1 MDTKGRSRHFIYTD
15 WILIETQ
22 FDPEQLHSK
31 ETVFTIGNGYLGTR
45 GSFEE
50 GYPHG
55 SSATF
60 IHGVYDDVPV
70 VYTELVNCPD
80 WLPLIVI
87 VNGDR
92 FRLDQGEILGY
103 DRQLDLRY
111 GLLSRALRWRSPSGK
126 TIDINFERFASLADP
141 HVLALRCHLTP
152 VDFDGLIEVQ
162 ASINGY
168 PENQGFNHWEGLDQ
182 GKTDQGI
189 WLQRSTRTSRI
200 ELGMAAKVRILG
212 TEASL
217 QVNTAPGYPSL
228 STTFLAKAQQ
238 TVTVEKVVTV
248 FTSREIETPVTAAQE
263 KLADLPDYATLLKAN
278 EQAWEEV
285 WQQSDILIEG
295 DSIATFAVRYN
306 LFQLLIAASR
316 HDDSVSIAAK
326 TLSGFG
332 YRGHIF
338 WDTEIFMH
346 PMFLFTQPAI
356 ARNLLSYRWHT
367 LNGARRKAAHYGYK
381 GAMFAWESAVTG
393 DEVTPRWAI
402 GSDFYGED
410 VRIWCRDQEIHINAD
425 IPYAIWNYWQAT
437 GDDDWMQKRGAEVIL
452 DAAIFWGS
460 RVEFNS
466 ERERYEIRGVIG
478 ADEYHEFVHNNAF
491 TNRMAQWHL
500 EKAIAVYD
508 WLADNFPE
516 RVTELEEKLKLTSEE
531 RTHWQDII
539 AKMLFFYD
547 PSTELIEQFEG
558 FFQLEDINLADYE
571 PRDRS
576 MQPLL
581 GIEKTNKCQV
591 LKQPDVLMLLYL
603 MRESADFPYNEKAL
617 ETNWDYYAPRT
628 DITYGSSLGP
638 AVEAILASDLGK
650 STEAYELFMRALMV
664 DLDDNRGNTSDGI
677 HGASAGGIW
686 QAVIFGFGG
695 IQLTENGPVANPHL
709 PPGWTRL
716 KFKLHW
722 RGKWHDF
729 DLHEKQVAK
738 EIGDR
743 RQQVGDRRQQV
754 GDRRQHTGDRRQHTG
769 DSKQQAGDRRQQAGD
784 RRQQVG
790 DRRQQT
796 GVSTFSSLSP
806 SSSPTIKGFI
816 FDLDGVLTDTAEL
829 HYLAWKKLADEEG
842 IPFNREANDA
852 LRGVSRRA
860 SLMLILGDRPYSE
873 AQIQEMMER
882 KNRYYVE
889 LLQNMTAKDLLPG
902 AIALL
907 DELRQA
913 GIKIGIGSA
922 SKNAQTVIER
932 LGIGDKVDAIADGY
946 SVEQPKPA
954 PDLFL
959 YAAKQ
964 LGIEPGQSV
973 VVEDAAAGVDAALAA
988 GMWAVGL
995 GPTERVGAAHVVL
1008 PSLEGI
1014 KWADLR
1020 AKLQLFSGK

>member
-1 MDTKGRSRHFIYTD
+1 MQTKGRSRHFIYTD

-50 GYPHG
+50 GYPHALP
-55 SSATF
+55 ATF

-80 WLPLIVI
+80 WLPLVVI

-103 DRQLDLRY
+103 DRQLDLRQ
-111 GLLSRALRWRSPSGK
+111 GLLIRALRWRSPGGN
-126 TIDINFERFASLADP
+126 TIDISFERFASLADP
-141 HVLALRCHLTP
+141 HVLGLRCHLTP

-182 GKTDQGI
+182 GKTEEGI
-189 WLQRSTRTSRI
+189 WLQRRTRNSRI
-200 ELGMAAKVRILG
+200 ELCMAAKVTILG

-217 QVNTAPGYPSL
+217 QVSTAPGYPSL
-228 STTFLAKAQQ
+228 TTNFLAKAQQ
-238 TVTVEKVVTV
+238 TVTVEKLVTV
-248 FTSREIETPVTAAQE
+248 FTSRDIETPAAAAQE
-263 KLADLPDYATLLKAN
+263 KLAHLSDYATLLKAN
-278 EQAWEEV
+278 QEAWDEV

-295 DSIATFAVRYN
+295 DSTATFAVRYN
-306 LFQLLIAASR
+306 LFQLLIAGPR
-316 HDDSVSIAAK
+316 DDDRVSIAAK

-338 WDTEIFMH
+338 WDTEIFMQ
-346 PMFLFTQPAI
+346 PLFLFTQPKI
-356 ARNLLSYRWHT
+356 ARNLLTYRWHT
-367 LNGARRKAAHYGYK
+367 LPGARRKAAHYGYK
-381 GAMFAWESAVTG
+381 GAMFAWESADTG

-410 VRIWCRDQEIHINAD
+410 VRIWCRDREIHINAD
-425 IPYAIWNYWQAT
+425 IPYAVWNYWQTT
-437 GDDDWMQKRGAEVIL
+437 GDDDWMEKCGAEMIL

-460 RVEFNS
+460 RVEFNP
-466 ERERYEIRGVIG
+466 ERQKYEIRGVIG

-508 WLADNFPE
+508 WLFHKFPE
-516 RVTELEEKLKLTSEE
+516 RVTELEQKLKLTSQE
-531 RTHWQDII
+531 RSHWQDII
-539 AKMLFFYD
+539 AKILFLDD
-547 PSTELIEQFEG
+547 PSTEIIEQFEG
-558 FFQLEDINLADYE
+558 FFQLEDINLADHE

-576 MQPLL
+576 IQAIL
-581 GIEKTNKCQV
+581 GMEKTNKSQ
-591 LKQPDVLMLLYL
+591 LIKQPDVLMLLYL

-617 ETNWDYYAPRT
+617 QSNWDYYAPRT

-638 AVEAILASDLGK
+638 AVQAILASDLGK
-650 STEAYELFMRALMV
+650 STEAYEQFMRALMV
-664 DLDDNRGNTSDGI
+664 DLEDNRGNTSDGI

-695 IQLTENGPVANPHL
+695 IQITENGPVANPHL

-722 RGKWHDF
+722 QGLWHDF
-729 DLHEKQVAK
+729 DLHRGLGMGHGGASAVGGFPDLRPLASSGIGHGNKETSRQPDKQTTQITDA
-738 EIGDR
+738 
-743 RQQVGDRRQQV
+743 Q
-754 GDRRQHTGDRRQHTG
+754 
-769 DSKQQAGDRRQQAGD
+769 
-784 RRQQVG
+784 
-790 DRRQQT
+790 
-796 GVSTFSSLSP
+796 SP
-806 SSSPTIKGFI
+806 ILNIQGFI

-829 HYLAWKKLADEEG
+829 HYLAWQKLADEEG
-842 IPFNREANDA
+842 IPFNRQANEA

-860 SLMLILGDRPYSE
+860 SLMLIIGNRLYSE
-873 AQIQEMMER
+873 AQIEEMMER
-882 KNRYYVE
+882 KNRYYVK
-889 LLQNMTAKDLLPG
+889 LLENITSQDLLPG

-907 DELRQA
+907 DELRQG

-922 SKNAQTVIER
+922 SKNARTVIER
-932 LGIGDKVDAIADGY
+932 LGIADKVDAIADGY
-946 SVEQPKPA
+946 SVQQPKPA

-964 LGIEPGQSV
+964 LGLEPEQSV
-973 VVEDAAAGVDAALAA
+973 VVEDAAAGIEAALAA

-995 GPTERVGAAHVVL
+995 GPIERVGAAHVVL
-1008 PSLEGI
+1008 PSLTGI
-1014 KWADLR
+1014 KWANLK
-1020 AKLQLFSGK
+1020 AKLSNIARQKHHK

>member
-1 MDTKGRSRHFIYTD
+1 MQTKGRSRHFIYTD

-50 GYPHG
+50 GYPHALP
-55 SSATF
+55 ATF

-92 FRLDQGEILGY
+92 FRLDQGEILRY
-103 DRQLDLRY
+103 DRQLDLSQ
-111 GLLSRALRWRSPSGK
+111 GLLIRAVRWRSPSGD
-126 TIDINFERFASLADP
+126 TIDISFERFASLADP

-152 VDFDGLIEVQ
+152 VDFEGLIEIQ

-168 PENQGFNHWEGLDQ
+168 PENQGLNHWEGLDQ
-182 GKTDQGI
+182 GKIDQGI
-189 WLQRSTRTSRI
+189 WLQRRTRSSRI
-200 ELGMAAKVRILG
+200 ELGMAAKVTILG
-212 TEASL
+212 SEASL
-217 QVNTAPGYPSL
+217 QVSTAPGYPTL
-228 STTFLAKAQQ
+228 STTFLAKVQQ
-238 TVTVEKVVTV
+238 TVTVDKIVTV
-248 FTSREIETPVTAAQE
+248 FTSREIDTPVTAAQE
-263 KLADLPDYATLLKAN
+263 KLAHLPDYTTLLKAN
-278 EQAWEEV
+278 EQAWDEV

-295 DSIATFAVRYN
+295 DSTATFAVRYN
-306 LFQLLIAASR
+306 LFQLLIAAPR
-316 HDDSVSIAAK
+316 HDDKVSIPAK

-338 WDTEIFMH
+338 WDTEIFMQ
-346 PMFLFTQPAI
+346 PLFLFTQPAI

-367 LNGARRKAAHYGYK
+367 LPGARRKAAHYGYQ

-402 GSDFYGED
+402 GNDFYGED
-410 VRIWCRDQEIHINAD
+410 VRIWCRDREIHINAD
-425 IPYAIWNYWQAT
+425 IPYAVWNYWQAT
-437 GDDDWMQKRGAEVIL
+437 GDDDWMQKCGAEIIL

-460 RVEFNS
+460 RVEFNP

-508 WLADNFPE
+508 WLAHKFPE
-516 RVTELEEKLKLTSEE
+516 QTTELEQKLKLTPEE
-531 RTHWQDII
+531 RLHWQDII
-539 AKMLFFYD
+539 AKILFLYD

-558 FFQLEDINLADYE
+558 FFQSEDINLADYE

-576 MQPLL
+576 MQAIL
-581 GIEKTNKCQV
+581 GVNQINKYQV
-591 LKQPDVLMLLYL
+591 IKQPDILMLLYL

-617 ETNWDYYAPRT
+617 QTNWDYYAPRT

-638 AVEAILASDLGK
+638 AVQAILASDLGK
-650 STEAYELFMRALMV
+650 STEAYQQFMRALMV
-664 DLDDNRGNTSDGI
+664 DLEDNRGNTNDGI

-709 PPGWTRL
+709 PPGWKRL

-722 RGKWHDF
+722 RGEWHDF
-729 DLHEKQVAK
+729 DLHGELGAGERGSGGEVA
-738 EIGDR
+738 
-743 RQQVGDRRQQV
+743 
-754 GDRRQHTGDRRQHTG
+754 
-769 DSKQQAGDRRQQAGD
+769 
-784 RRQQVG
+784 
-790 DRRQQT
+790 
-796 GVSTFSSLSP
+796 VSFSPPPLPLVSHEPSP
-806 SSSPTIKGFI
+806 MPNIQGFI

-842 IPFNREANDA
+842 IPFNREANEA

-860 SLMLILGDRPYSE
+860 SLMLIIADRPYSE
-873 AQIQEMMER
+873 AQIEEMMER

-889 LLQNMTAKDLLPG
+889 FIQNMTPQDLLPG

-922 SKNAQTVIER
+922 SKNARPVLER
-932 LGIGDKVDAIADGY
+932 LGIAGKVDAIADGY
-946 SVEQPKPA
+946 SVQEPKPA

-964 LGIEPGQSV
+964 LGIEPEQSI
-973 VVEDAAAGVDAALAA
+973 VVEDAAAGVEAALAA
-988 GMWAVGL
+988 GMWALGL
-995 GPTERVGAAHVVL
+995 GPVERVGAAHIVL

-1014 KWADLR
+1014 TWADLR
-1020 AKLQLFSGK
+1020 EQLSNYFQTKTVNK

>member
-1 MDTKGRSRHFIYTD
+1 MQTKGRSRHFIYTD
-15 WILIETQ
+15 WILTETQ
-22 FDPEQLHSK
+22 FDPEQLQSK

-50 GYPHG
+50 GYPHALP
-55 SSATF
+55 ATF

-80 WLPLIVI
+80 WLPLVVI

-92 FRLDQGEILGY
+92 FRLDQGEILRY
-103 DRQLDLRY
+103 DRQLDLRQ
-111 GLLSRALRWRSPSGK
+111 GLLSRTLRWRSPGGN
-126 TIDINFERFASLADP
+126 TIDISFERFASLADP

-182 GKTDQGI
+182 GKTDEGI
-189 WLQRSTRTSRI
+189 WLQRHTRNSRI
-200 ELGMAAKVRILG
+200 ELCMAAKVTILG

-217 QVNTAPGYPSL
+217 QVSTAPGYPTL
-228 STTFLAKAQQ
+228 TTNFLAKAEQ
-238 TVTVEKVVTV
+238 TVTVEKLVTV
-248 FTSREIETPVTAAQE
+248 FTSRDIETPVAAAQE
-263 KLADLPDYATLLKAN
+263 KLAHLSDYATLLKAN
-278 EQAWEEV
+278 QEAWDEV

-295 DSIATFAVRYN
+295 DSTATFAVRYN
-306 LFQLLIAASR
+306 LFQLLIAGPR
-316 HDDSVSIAAK
+316 DDDRVSIAAK

-338 WDTEIFMH
+338 WDTEIFMQ
-346 PMFLFTQPAI
+346 PLFLFTQPKI
-356 ARNLLSYRWHT
+356 ARNLLTYRWHT
-367 LNGARRKAAHYGYK
+367 LPGARRKAAHYGYK

-410 VRIWCRDQEIHINAD
+410 VRIWCRDREIHINAD
-425 IPYAIWNYWQAT
+425 IPYAVWNYWQTT
-437 GDDDWMQKRGAEVIL
+437 GDDDWMEKCGAEMIL
-452 DAAIFWGS
+452 DAAIFWSS
-460 RVEFNS
+460 RVEFNP
-466 ERERYEIRGVIG
+466 ERQKYEIRGVIG

-508 WLADNFPE
+508 WLFHKFPE
-516 RVTELEEKLKLTSEE
+516 RATELEQKLKLTSEE
-531 RTHWQDII
+531 RSHWQDII
-539 AKMLFFYD
+539 AKILFLDD
-547 PSTELIEQFEG
+547 PSTEVIEQFEG

-576 MQPLL
+576 IQAIL
-581 GIEKTNKCQV
+581 GMEKTNKSQ
-591 LKQPDVLMLLYL
+591 LIKQPDVLMLLYL

-617 ETNWDYYAPRT
+617 QSNWDYYAPRT

-638 AVEAILASDLGK
+638 AVQAILASDLGK
-650 STEAYELFMRALMV
+650 STEAYEQFMRALMV
-664 DLDDNRGNTSDGI
+664 DLEDNRGNTSDGI

-722 RGKWHDF
+722 QGLWHDF
-729 DLHEKQVAK
+729 DLHPELGMGHENKQTMQITDA
-738 EIGDR
+738 
-743 RQQVGDRRQQV
+743 Q
-754 GDRRQHTGDRRQHTG
+754 
-769 DSKQQAGDRRQQAGD
+769 
-784 RRQQVG
+784 
-790 DRRQQT
+790 
-796 GVSTFSSLSP
+796 SP
-806 SSSPTIKGFI
+806 ILNIQGFI

-829 HYLAWKKLADEEG
+829 HYLAWQKLADEEG
-842 IPFNREANDA
+842 IPFNRQANEA

-860 SLMLILGDRPYSE
+860 SLMLIIGDRPDSE
-873 AQIQEMMER
+873 AQIEEMMER
-882 KNRYYVE
+882 KNRYYIKLIE
-889 LLQNMTAKDLLPG
+889 NMTFQDLLPG

-922 SKNAQTVIER
+922 SKNARTVIER
-932 LGIGDKVDAIADGY
+932 LGIGDKIDAIADGY
-946 SVEQPKPA
+946 SVQQPKPA

-964 LGIEPGQSV
+964 LGLEPEQSV
-973 VVEDAAAGVDAALAA
+973 VVEDAAAGIEAALAA

-995 GPTERVGAAHVVL
+995 GPIERVGAAHVVL
-1008 PSLEGI
+1008 PSLTGI
-1014 KWADLR
+1014 KWANLK
-1020 AKLQLFSGK
+1020 AKLSNIARQKHRNS

>member
-22 FDPEQLHSK
+22 FDPEQLQSK

-55 SSATF
+55 SPATF

-80 WLPLIVI
+80 WLPLVVI

-92 FRLDQGEILGY
+92 FRLDQGEILRY

-111 GLLSRALRWRSPSGK
+111 GLLSRALRWRSPSGN
-126 TIDINFERFASLADP
+126 TIDISFERFASLADP

-189 WLQRSTRTSRI
+189 WLQRSTRNSRI

-212 TEASL
+212 AEASL

-238 TVTVEKVVTV
+238 TVTVEKIVTV
-248 FTSREIETPVTAAQE
+248 FTSREIKTPVSAARE
-263 KLADLPDYATLLKAN
+263 KLAHLPDYATLLKAN
-278 EQAWEEV
+278 EQAWHKV

-295 DSIATFAVRYN
+295 DSTAAFAVRYN
-306 LFQLLIAASR
+306 LFQLLIAAPQ
-316 HDDSVSIAAK
+316 DDDRVSIPAK

-338 WDTEIFMH
+338 WDTEIFMQ
-346 PMFLFTQPAI
+346 PLFLFTQPAI

-460 RVEFNS
+460 RVEFNLQ
-466 ERERYEIRGVIG
+466 RQKYEIRGVIG

-491 TNRMAQWHL
+491 TNRLAQWHL

-508 WLADNFPE
+508 WLVHNFPE
-516 RVTELEEKLKLTSEE
+516 RATELEEKLKLTSEE

-581 GIEKTNKCQV
+581 GIEKINKCQV

-617 ETNWDYYAPRT
+617 QTNWDYYAPRT

-650 STEAYELFMRALMV
+650 STEAYDLFMRALMV
-664 DLDDNRGNTSDGI
+664 DLEDNRGNTSDGI

-729 DLHEKQVAK
+729 DLHQAQVAPDMTRQLEYLQLSLSPDPRSVK
-738 EIGDR
+738 E
-743 RQQVGDRRQQV
+743 
-754 GDRRQHTGDRRQHTG
+754 
-769 DSKQQAGDRRQQAGD
+769 A
-784 RRQQVG
+784 
-790 DRRQQT
+790 
-796 GVSTFSSLSP
+796 GVSTYSSLSP
-806 SSSPTIKGFI
+806 SSPPAPPLPLIPREGPTFPKAQSPMPNAPNPMPNIQGFI

-842 IPFNREANDA
+842 IPFNREANEA

-932 LGIGDKVDAIADGY
+932 LGIADKVDAIADGY

-959 YAAKQ
+959 FAAKQ
-964 LGIEPGQSV
+964 LGLEPGQCV

-995 GPTERVGAAHVVL
+995 GPAERVGAAHLVL

-1014 KWADLR
+1014 KWADLTV
-1020 AKLQLFSGK
+1020 KLSSIVR

>member
-1 MDTKGRSRHFIYTD
+1 MLNAPLPIPHSPLPTPHFTYTD
-15 WILIETQ
+15 WILTETQ
-22 FDPEQLHSK
+22 FNPEQLHSK

-50 GYPHG
+50 GYPHALSG
-55 SSATF
+55 TF
-60 IHGVYDDVPV
+60 IHGVYDAVPV

-80 WLPLIVI
+80 WLPLVVI
-87 VNGDR
+87 VNGESPSLRDAARTETLRER
-92 FRLDQGEILGY
+92 FRLDQGEILRY
-103 DRQLDLRY
+103 DRQLDLHQ
-111 GLLSRALRWRSPSGK
+111 GLLTRSLRWRSPSGK
-126 TIDINFERFASLADP
+126 TIDIHFERFASLADP

-152 VDFDGLIEVQ
+152 VDFDGFIEIQ

-189 WLQRSTRTSRI
+189 WLQRCTRSSRI
-200 ELGMAAKVRILG
+200 ELGMAVKMTILG

-217 QVNTAPGYPSL
+217 QVNTAPGYPTL
-228 STTFLAKAQQ
+228 STTFLAKAEQ
-238 TVTVEKVVTV
+238 TVTIEKLVTV
-248 FTSREIETPVTAAQE
+248 FTSRDIETPVRAAQE
-263 KLADLPDYATLLKAN
+263 KLAHLPDYATLLKAN
-278 EQAWEEV
+278 EQAWQEV

-295 DSIATFAVRYN
+295 DTTAAFAVRYN
-306 LFQLLIAASR
+306 LFQLLIAAPR
-316 HDDSVSIAAK
+316 DDDKVSIPAK

-338 WDTEIFMH
+338 WDTEIFML
-346 PMFLFTQPAI
+346 PLFLFTQPTI
-356 ARNLLSYRWHT
+356 ARNFLSYRWHT
-367 LNGARRKAAHYGYK
+367 LPGARRKAAHYGYK
-381 GAMFAWESAVTG
+381 GAMFAWESADSG
-393 DEVTPRWAI
+393 DEVTPRWALE
-402 GSDFYGED
+402 SNFYGED
-410 VRIWCRDQEIHINAD
+410 VRIWCRDREIHINAD
-425 IPYAIWNYWQAT
+425 IPYAVWNYWQAT
-437 GDDDWMQKRGAEVIL
+437 GDDDWMQKRGAEIIL

-460 RVEFNS
+460 RVEFNP
-466 ERERYEIRGVIG
+466 ERQKYEIRGVIG
-478 ADEYHEFVHNNAF
+478 ADEYHELVHNNAF

-508 WLADNFPE
+508 WLTDKFPE
-516 RVTELEEKLKLTSEE
+516 RATELEQTLKLTLEE
-531 RTHWQDII
+531 RSHWQDII
-539 AKMLFFYD
+539 AKILFLYD
-547 PSTELIEQFEG
+547 PSTELIEQIEG

-576 MQPLL
+576 MQPIL
-581 GIEKTNKCQV
+581 GVEKINKYQV
-591 LKQPDVLMLLYL
+591 IKQPDVLMLLYL
-603 MRESADFPYNEKAL
+603 MRESADFPYNKKAL
-617 ETNWDYYAPRT
+617 QTNWEYYAPRT

-638 AVEAILASDLGK
+638 GIHAILASDLGK

-664 DLDDNRGNTSDGI
+664 DLENNRANTSDGI

-695 IQLTENGPVANPHL
+695 IQFTENGPVANPHL

-722 RGKWHDF
+722 KGLWHEF
-729 DLHEKQVAK
+729 DLHQ
-738 EIGDR
+738 GM
-743 RQQVGDRRQQV
+743 G
-754 GDRRQHTGDRRQHTG
+754 TGDWGHNDRLSASLGTG
-769 DSKQQAGDRRQQAGD
+769 GQEDNADNQ
-784 RRQQVG
+784 
-790 DRRQQT
+790 
-796 GVSTFSSLSP
+796 SP
-806 SSSPTIKGFI
+806 IPNPQYPIPNPQSPIPNPQSPIPNIKGFI
-816 FDLDGVLTDTAEL
+816 FDLDGVLTDTAEV

-842 IPFNREANDA
+842 IPFNREANEA

-860 SLMLILGDRPYSE
+860 SLMLILGNRRYSE
-873 AQIQEMMER
+873 AQIEEMMER

-889 LLQNMTAKDLLPG
+889 LIQNMTPKDLLPG

-922 SKNAQTVIER
+922 SKNARTVIER
-932 LGIGDKVDAIADGY
+932 LGIADKIDAIADGY
-946 SVEQPKPA
+946 SVQQPKPA

-964 LGIEPGQSV
+964 LGIEAEQSL
-973 VVEDAAAGVDAALAA
+973 VVEDATAGIEAALAA

-995 GPTERVGAAHVVL
+995 GPVERVGAAHVVL
-1008 PSLEGI
+1008 PSLAGI

-1020 AKLQLFSGK
+1020 EQLIRK

>member
-1 MDTKGRSRHFIYTD
+1 MHTKGRSRHFIYTD
-15 WILIETQ
+15 WILIENQ
-22 FDPEQLHSK
+22 FDPEQLQSK

-55 SSATF
+55 SPATF

-80 WLPLIVI
+80 WLPLVVI

-92 FRLDQGEILGY
+92 FRLDQGEILRY

-111 GLLSRALRWRSPSGK
+111 GLISRSLRWRSPSGN
-126 TIDINFERFASLADP
+126 TIDISFERFASLADP

-189 WLQRSTRTSRI
+189 WLQRRTRNSRI
-200 ELGMAAKVRILG
+200 ELAMAAKVRILG

-217 QVNTAPGYPSL
+217 QVSTAPGYPTL
-228 STTFLAKAQQ
+228 STTFLAKAEQ
-238 TVTVEKVVTV
+238 TVTVEKLVTV
-248 FTSREIETPVTAAQE
+248 FTSREIETPVPAAQE
-263 KLADLPDYATLLKAN
+263 KLAHLPDYATLLKAN
-278 EQAWEEV
+278 EQAWHEV

-295 DSIATFAVRYN
+295 DSTATFAVRYN
-306 LFQLLIAASR
+306 LFQLLIAAPR
-316 HDDSVSIAAK
+316 HDDRVSIPAK

-338 WDTEIFMH
+338 WDTEIFMQ
-346 PMFLFTQPAI
+346 PLFLFTQPAI

-367 LNGARRKAAHYGYK
+367 LNGARRKAAHYGYR
-381 GAMFAWESAVTG
+381 GAMFAWESADTG

-410 VRIWCRDQEIHINAD
+410 VRIWCRDREIHINAD

-460 RVEFNS
+460 RVEFNP
-466 ERERYEIRGVIG
+466 ERQRYEIRGVIG
-478 ADEYHEFVHNNAF
+478 ADEYHEFVHNNVF

-516 RVTELEEKLKLTSEE
+516 QATELEQKLKLTSEE
-531 RTHWQDII
+531 RSHWQDII
-539 AKMLFFYD
+539 AKILVLYD
-547 PSTELIEQFEG
+547 PSTELIEQIEG

-576 MQPLL
+576 MQPIL
-581 GIEKTNKCQV
+581 GVDQINKYQV
-591 LKQPDVLMLLYL
+591 IKQPDVLMLLYL

-617 ETNWDYYAPRT
+617 QTNWDYYAPRT

-638 AVEAILASDLGK
+638 AVHAILASDLGK

-664 DLDDNRGNTSDGI
+664 DLEENRGNTSDGI

-729 DLHEKQVAK
+729 DLHREQVAQD
-738 EIGDR
+738 IT
-743 RQQVGDRRQQV
+743 RQLEFLQL
-754 GDRRQHTGDRRQHTG
+754 
-769 DSKQQAGDRRQQAGD
+769 
-784 RRQQVG
+784 
-790 DRRQQT
+790 
-796 GVSTFSSLSP
+796 SLSP
-806 SSSPTIKGFI
+806 NPHSLEAPNTPTPPAPPLPTPHSPLPNALTSKIQGFI

-932 LGIGDKVDAIADGY
+932 LGIADKVDAIADGY
-946 SVEQPKPA
+946 SVQQPKPA

-995 GPTERVGAAHVVL
+995 GPAERVGAAHIVL

-1014 KWADLR
+1014 KWADLK
-1020 AKLQLFSGK
+1020 AKLSNIARQKQ